1 MSNTAQLITPSPIGL
16 IADITELFEKTFAH
30 FSRTLK
36 VNADDIPE
44 ETMSFH
50 TWSSIDNFPTLIQK
64 YRDEYYGDNDLK
76 PNDKAL
82 YSLWSQWYFGLI
94 IPPMMLLLIEYPQT
108 IDTHHKNFKVLFHH
122 SGRPEVVY
130 YQLKWQSQ
138 DPGTLLERY
147 YLLLNHHVIP
157 IAEKIESYQGI
168 NGRLLW
174 NNIGYLMFWYLGEF
188 KGRLGDDLYQSIIN
202 GLFMELSLPNGQDN
216 PLYRTVMLRNGTLQR
231 RSCCQRNKLPASG
244 VAMIVR

>member
-1 MSNTAQLITPSPIGL
+1 
-16 IADITELFEKTFAH
+16 
-30 FSRTLK
+30 
-36 VNADDIPE
+36 IPE

-122 SGRPEVVY
+122 S
-130 YQLKWQSQ
+130 
-138 DPGTLLERY
+138 
-147 YLLLNHHVIP
+147 
-157 IAEKIESYQGI
+157 
-168 NGRLLW
+168 
-174 NNIGYLMFWYLGEF
+174 
-188 KGRLGDDLYQSIIN
+188 
-202 GLFMELSLPNGQDN
+202 
-216 PLYRTVMLRNGTLQR
+216 
-231 RSCCQRNKLPASG
+231 
-244 VAMIVR
+244 

>member
-1 MSNTAQLITPSPIGL
+1 
-16 IADITELFEKTFAH
+16 
-30 FSRTLK
+30 
-36 VNADDIPE
+36 
-44 ETMSFH
+44 
-50 TWSSIDNFPTLIQK
+50 
-64 YRDEYYGDNDLK
+64 DEYYGDNDLK

-147 YLLLNHHVIP
+147 
-157 IAEKIESYQGI
+157 
-168 NGRLLW
+168 
-174 NNIGYLMFWYLGEF
+174 
-188 KGRLGDDLYQSIIN
+188 
-202 GLFMELSLPNGQDN
+202 
-216 PLYRTVMLRNGTLQR
+216 
-231 RSCCQRNKLPASG
+231 
-244 VAMIVR
+244 